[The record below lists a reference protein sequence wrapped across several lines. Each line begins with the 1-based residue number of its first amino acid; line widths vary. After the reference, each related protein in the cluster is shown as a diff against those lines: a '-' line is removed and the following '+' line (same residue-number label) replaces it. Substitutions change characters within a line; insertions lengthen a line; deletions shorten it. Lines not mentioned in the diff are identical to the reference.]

1 MRSSLEVDLV
11 RKLMLSKL
19 NTSGRSFRWNT
30 GAASHCIRHLKM
42 FRTQKNIGVEF
53 PHINLQNRLDYE
65 VFCQSEDTDVLQM
78 RGSTAYVKLS
88 DIRSSSGVTKAVL
101 LEFGEETTNSCKNY
115 AMQIKQM
122 ERKIRSVRLPFFDEK
137 RFTVN

>member
-1 MRSSLEVDLV
+1 MEHWGSIALYQALENVPDT
-11 RKLMLSKL
+11 K
-19 NTSGRSFRWNT
+19 
-30 GAASHCIRHLKM
+30 
-42 FRTQKNIGVEF
+42 KNIGVEV

-65 VFCQSEDTDVLQM
+65 VFCQSENIDVLQM

-115 AMQIKQM
+115 A
-122 ERKIRSVRLPFFDEK
+122 D
-137 RFTVN
+137 